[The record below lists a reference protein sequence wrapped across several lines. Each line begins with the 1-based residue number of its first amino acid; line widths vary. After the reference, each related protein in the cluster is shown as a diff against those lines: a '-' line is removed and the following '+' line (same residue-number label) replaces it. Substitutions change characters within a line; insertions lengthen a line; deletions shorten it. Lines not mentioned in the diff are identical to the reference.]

1 MVLDVRERCAG
12 GGHAGD
18 LDGGVGIALADV
30 RGGFRG
36 VLGHVTHAV
45 EGVFAVFGAVDGDE
59 GVEALFGRHLVVAV
73 RTVENVVE
81 AAVRL
86 PEREKIIRQRVAAF
100 HKAAV
105 IQRNPQLTERDD
117 DLRSGFDVRRAPGG
131 VAALAVLGFGKPGK
145 GLVGGGLDGFL
156 VLIFGEG
163 LQGHGGHVGVGIA
176 GAGEVPAA
184 VSKLVIQ
191 DLVDVELAC
200 GLGFGRGVFRDVVA
214 AGIEGDE
221 RPDGAV
227 EALPDRFFE
236 IAQRGQ
242 EVIARDVRRVAADGG
257 QGEDDAGIFGVLPLV
272 QHAGAVFDVLL
283 DARVVIVKVIRGDRI
298 AGTGQADDGP
308 LAADGADLRR
318 FDGGEH
324 VGGAALQFALD
335 AGGGQGRGGQRGED
349 AERQD
354 EGGEFTDF
362 LHHGSLLRCGGAAA

>member
-1 MVLDVRERCAG
+1 MILDVRERCAG
-12 GGHAGD
+12 SGYAGNIHRS
-18 LDGGVGIALADV
+18 VHIALVDACA
-30 RGGFRG
+30 GLCGI
-36 VLGHVTHAV
+36 LGHIAHTVQA
-45 EGVFAVFGAVDGDE
+45 VFAICRAVNGDQS
-59 GVEALFGRHLVVAV
+59 VKALFSRHLVVAV
-73 RTVENVVE
+73 RTVEYVVE

-86 PEREKIIRQRVAAF
+86 AEGEKIFCQGVAVF
-100 HKAAV
+100 DETAV
-105 IQRNPQLTERDD
+105 IQRNPQLAEGDD

-156 VLIFGEG
+156 VLIFGKG

-191 DLVDVELAC
+191 DLVDVELAR
-200 GLGFGRGVFRDVVA
+200 GLGFGGGVFRDVVA

-257 QGEDDAGIFGVLPLV
+257 QGEDDAGIFGVFPLV